1 MNARDLLPGERML
14 MTARQHWVVLLR
26 PFAVTGIAVAV
37 ILVLLVLLPL
47 KGELRVL
54 FLLAALLLGILLL
67 NLYYWRW
74 RAHEYVVTDQ
84 RVILNE
90 GVLARFS
97 RSIAIDRIQ
106 DLTVYQGLWGRTW
119 GFGDVELES
128 AGRDGGEWLKVVPRP
143 QQVRNVIF
151 TQIDARRRSSP

>member
-1 MNARDLLPGERML
+1 VRTSDLLPGERVL
-14 MTARQHWVVLLR
+14 LTAHQHGVVLLR
-26 PFAVTGIAVAV
+26 PFTLTPIAV
-37 ILVLLVLLPL
+37 LVVLVALLLLPL
-47 KGELRVL
+47 RGELRL
-54 FLLAALLLGILLL
+54 FFALAALLLGVLIL

-119 GFGDVELES
+119 GFGDLELES
-128 AGRDGGEWLKVVPRP
+128 AGREGGEWLQLVPQP
-143 QQVRNVIF
+143 QQVRNLIF
-151 TQIDARRRSSP
+151 SQIEARRRV